1 MPSKPYDESW
11 LYLIKPLSLR
21 ELFSGAME
29 TEELPPN
36 EVMDSRQEVAD
47 LQDPHD
53 QLDQPSRYI
62 EIDDVS
68 DGVSCEEEEKA
79 EIAAEADD
87 FSSLPTQ

>member
-21 ELFSGAME
+21 ELFSRAIE

-36 EVMDSRQEVAD
+36 EVVDSHQEVAD

-53 QLDQPSRYI
+53 QLDQPSMYI

-68 DGVSCEEEEKA
+68 DGASCEEEEKA
-79 EIAAEADD
+79 EIRAEVDD
-87 FSSLPTQ
+87 YSSLPTQ

>member
-36 EVMDSRQEVAD
+36 EVVDSRQEVAD

-53 QLDQPSRYI
+53 
-62 EIDDVS
+62 
-68 DGVSCEEEEKA
+68 
-79 EIAAEADD
+79 
-87 FSSLPTQ
+87 